1 MKIKIMSKGEIQNKN
16 IPENVAIINFYD
28 RTGIS
33 LYQIQKHSVP
43 PNDSIIKLGN
53 KEQILS
59 ICADDLDLNFKRNTA
74 QPVSYLTDIQCN
86 NIINFIKKHTDKI
99 FIFQCDYGKS
109 RSLSTAI
116 FAKEYILNEHF
127 FDHHEKVIRNQSFYN
142 LLIKQFK
149 L

>member
-1 MKIKIMSKGEIQNKN
+1 MKSKVKN

-33 LYQIQKHSVP
+33 LYKIQKHSFP
-43 PNDSIIKLGN
+43 PNNSIIKLGN

-59 ICADDLDLNFKRNTA
+59 ICADDLDINFKRYTI

-99 FIFQCDYGKS
+99 FIFQCYYGKS
-109 RSLSTAI
+109 RPLSTAV
-116 FAKEYILNEHF
+116 FAKEYILNKHI
-127 FDHHEKVIRNQSFYN
+127 FDHHERVIRNQSFYN